1 MQRQL
6 IGLRKNIAATP
17 YRAFFNQTQKGST
30 RLTSGVHNFGF
41 FVIVGEKFAT
51 LVHRFEKY
59 DRQMKPGLNFII
71 PVIEKIA
78 YVHDLRE

>member
-1 MQRQL
+1 
-6 IGLRKNIAATP
+6 
-17 YRAFFNQTQKGST
+17 
-30 RLTSGVHNFGF
+30 
-41 FVIVGEKFAT
+41 VIVGEKFAT

-59 DRQMKPGLNFII
+59 DRQMKPGFNFIM